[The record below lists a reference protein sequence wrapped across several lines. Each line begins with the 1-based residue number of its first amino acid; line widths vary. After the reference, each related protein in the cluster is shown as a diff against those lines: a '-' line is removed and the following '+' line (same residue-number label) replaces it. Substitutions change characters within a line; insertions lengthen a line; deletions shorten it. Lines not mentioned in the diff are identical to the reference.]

1 MTFFFRAS
9 FYSALVIR
17 SRINII
23 FYAWL
28 MTLVG
33 VASAQTQTAALNK
46 VEAWPNKTLKLV
58 VGFPPGSTP
67 DMAARTLAEPLSKAL
82 GQPVIVENKPGAA
95 GNIALNS
102 VAKSTDNHTL
112 GVAINGNLTVAKIL
126 YPKMGFD
133 PNKELALISLIATA
147 PLVMVTAKDI
157 PAGND
162 FVAAAKASGN
172 KWNFGSVGVGSQGHL
187 GVELMKSL
195 MPGFKAVHVPFSGNP
210 QVLNALLGGQIQL
223 ALMPPGVALPM
234 IKAGRINAV
243 GLVGGR
249 SALAPELGSI
259 SERGISG
266 VSLDTLTALVA
277 PSTLPKANI
286 ERLSRELAQILRQ
299 PDTRQK
305 LFSQGWIASPTSPE
319 ATVQRIR
326 FEALTM
332 SGLVAAL
339 GIKNE

>member
-1 MTFFFRAS
+1 MIFFSRGIVFSSSLIRQTIQGLAATLLMS
-9 FYSALVIR
+9 WVALA
-17 SRINII
+17 N
-23 FYAWL
+23 
-28 MTLVG
+28 
-33 VASAQTQTAALNK
+33 AQTQSTAANK
-46 VEAWPNKTLKLV
+46 IEAWPNKPLKLI

-67 DMAARTLAEPLSKAL
+67 DMAARTLAEPLAKAL

-95 GNIALNS
+95 GNIGLNS

-133 PNKELALISLIATA
+133 PNKELAPVSLIGTA

-162 FVAAAKASGN
+162 FIAAAKASGN

-187 GVELMKSL
+187 GIELMKSL

-210 QVLNALLGGQIQL
+210 QVLSALVGGQIQL

-259 SERGISG
+259 IERGING
-266 VSLDTLTALVA
+266 ISLDTLTAVVA
-277 PSTLPKANI
+277 PSTLSKANV
-286 ERLSRELAQILRQ
+286 ERLSREIGQILRQ
-299 PDTRQK
+299 PEVRQK
-305 LFSQGWIASPTSPE
+305 LFSQGWLASPTSPE

-332 SGLVAAL
+332 GGLVASL
-339 GIKNE
+339 GIKSE